1 MRRIY
6 LDAPDPA
13 VHTAMVVARAR
24 PPATKPGE
32 ATVDG
37 GSDTAAAGEATGT
50 GAAIRAVDRVI
61 GTGADRQLTKVRA
74 ALHVLLCCWRF

>member
-24 PPATKPGE
+24 SPATKTGD
-32 ATVDG
+32 AAVDG
-37 GSDTAAAGEATGT
+37 ESGTTAAGAGKEAGAA
-50 GAAIRAVDRVI
+50 AAIRAVDRVI
-61 GTGADRQLTKVRA
+61 GTGADRQLTKVR
-74 ALHVLLCCWRF
+74 LSYK